1 MNHIMAVCDE
11 EEIYALKLVEYLN
24 LKEGFPFET
33 VYFENID
40 KLQEYTQRH
49 MPDLVLAGESMEEE
63 LRSFLSKD
71 QLILLSRTGIQ
82 NEEYKKCIYKYQS
95 CEIIIREILKIMAD
109 RNTGNRIVER
119 KRSLILIGLFSPV
132 RRLGQT
138 VFALQMGDLLAR
150 KNRVL
155 YLNLEPFSGLE
166 EIIHKPFEKELSDLL
181 YYIQNEKKGI
191 QYLLGSMVMEQN
203 GLSILPPMIC
213 QPDLISIAQE
223 EWIRLFREMEKY
235 SDYEYLILDLSESV
249 QGLFEILRQC
259 DYIYTL
265 TEDSNRAEAK
275 LHYYTEALIKSGYE
289 DVIDKQK
296 YCTLPDQKTPF
307 SDRNL
312 ENYIKK
318 ILQEDFYDK

>member
-109 RNTGNRIVER
+109 RNTGNRKKKK
-119 KRSLILIGLFSPV
+119 KRSL
-132 RRLGQT
+132 T
-138 VFALQMGDLLAR
+138 
-150 KNRVL
+150 
-155 YLNLEPFSGLE
+155 
-166 EIIHKPFEKELSDLL
+166 
-181 YYIQNEKKGI
+181 
-191 QYLLGSMVMEQN
+191 
-203 GLSILPPMIC
+203 
-213 QPDLISIAQE
+213 
-223 EWIRLFREMEKY
+223 KY
-235 SDYEYLILDLSESV
+235 K
-249 QGLFEILRQC
+249 
-259 DYIYTL
+259 
-265 TEDSNRAEAK
+265 SNSA
-275 LHYYTEALIKSGYE
+275 
-289 DVIDKQK
+289 
-296 YCTLPDQKTPF
+296 
-307 SDRNL
+307 
-312 ENYIKK
+312 
-318 ILQEDFYDK
+318 